1 MILLTKKSTNVFGKK
16 KKKEQKILSGV
27 LQTPAIILPINVN

>member
-1 MILLTKKSTNVFGKK
+1 MFLEKK